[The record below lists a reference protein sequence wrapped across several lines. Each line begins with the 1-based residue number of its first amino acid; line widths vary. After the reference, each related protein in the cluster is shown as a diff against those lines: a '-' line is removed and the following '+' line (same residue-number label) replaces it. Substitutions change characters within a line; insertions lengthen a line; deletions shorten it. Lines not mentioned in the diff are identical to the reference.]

1 MPSGVYIR
9 TIEARQ
15 NIRVARLGTTLPEE
29 VKKKIGD
36 AQRGVNSPSYKGYYH
51 RGDGRVMISLPDGTR
66 RRRAHLVMEQMIGRP
81 LVEGEVVHHKNGI
94 EDDDRPE
101 NLQLFAATSEHS
113 KLHSGNGDLH
123 QGKLWKIGHPYYP
136 PKSPVGLAQR
146 NLAISA
152 AKMGHTVSP
161 ETREKIRQGL
171 KRRHK

>member
-66 RRRAHLVMEQMIGRP
+66 RRRARLVMERMLGRP
-81 LVEGEVVHHKNGI
+81 LRTEEVVHHINGV
-94 EDDDRPE
+94 EDDDRSD
-101 NLQLFAATSEHS
+101 NLRLFATTSEHS
-113 KLHSGNGDLH
+113 KYHSDNGDLH
-123 QGKLWKIGHPYYP
+123 QGELWKLGHPYYP
-136 PKSPVGLAQR
+136 GRWK
-146 NLAISA
+146 
-152 AKMGHTVSP
+152 
-161 ETREKIRQGL
+161 
-171 KRRHK
+171 